1 MAHSSNPFRAGRA
14 AGLVSLLA
22 AAVWAIAPV
31 SADDKR
37 PVAGAEPPRV
47 TLSHPTGQARVDV
60 LVDGK
65 PFTSY
70 IWPGDAEE
78 ADALPDP
85 QRRGRRSLTRGFPP
99 AAGERADHP
108 HHVGLWFN
116 YGDVNGY
123 DFWNHSERDHRSGAA
138 ARRWAASST
147 RRSRKMDERPRPRRA
162 RRADPLGHGAERHG
176 AASTRRPRFTF
187 RATADGLRVI
197 DRATYLTAAGQD
209 VDFTD
214 NKEGMLGLRV
224 RRALEDP
231 AEKGG
236 EFVDAAG
243 KVTKMAA
250 LDSTGVT
257 GVYTSSEGKTGGKV
271 WGTRG
276 KWTTLAGTVDGRPVT
291 IAILDHPGNP
301 GFPTYW
307 HARGYGLFA
316 ANPLGQ
322 AVFSEGKEKLNFTL
336 KRGQNQLFR
345 YRVLIAD
352 RAITPDGDGDAVPDL
367 DRGSRTMTMHERR
380 MTTHAA
386 RRRRAASAP
395 SHCSAAPPWHW
406 RWPPPPQPAAQTA
419 GEPAKAATGA
429 VDAKAIY
436 EAKCQVCHMA
446 DGNSQIMPNMSFADG
461 IWKHGSTL
469 KQVQTTITT
478 GVPGTAMVSF
488 KEQLTPA
495 EIAAL
500 AKFVRKFDKKLK

>member
-1 MAHSSNPFRAGRA
+1 VKARFPMVDAPIVFRAGA
-14 AGLVSLLA
+14 AGLLSLVVAALVS
-22 AAVWAIAPV
+22 VTSV
-31 SADDKR
+31 SAGGSR
-37 PVAGAEPPRV
+37 PGEGAEPPRV
-47 TLSHPTGQARVDV
+47 TLSHPGSQARIDV

-70 IWPGDAEE
+70 IWPGT
-78 ADALPDP
+78 LKKPTLYP
-85 QRRGRRSLTRGFPP
+85 IVSGGGVVLTRGFPP
-99 AAGERADHP
+99 AAGERGDHP

-123 DFWNHSERDHRSGAA
+123 DFWNHSSAIVDPARLEKMGRIIHSGV
-138 ARRWAASST
+138 T
-147 RRSRKMDERPRPRRA
+147 KMDDGRGHAELGVKTRWVTA
-162 RRADPLGHGAERHG
+162 QNGTPLVDEE
-176 AASTRRPRFTF
+176 TTFTF
-187 RATADGLRVI
+187 RATTDGLRVI

-209 VDFTD
+209 VAFTD
-214 NKEGMLGLRV
+214 NKEGLLGLRV

-243 KVTKMAA
+243 KVTKVEAF
-250 LDSTGVT
+250 DSTGVT

-276 KWTTLAGTVDGRPVT
+276 KWTTLEGTVDGRPVT

-352 RAITPDGDGDAVPDL
+352 QALTPDEMEKQYQTWIEEAV
-367 DRGSRTMTMHERR
+367 R
-380 MTTHAA
+380 
-386 RRRRAASAP
+386 
-395 SHCSAAPPWHW
+395 
-406 RWPPPPQPAAQTA
+406 
-419 GEPAKAATGA
+419 
-429 VDAKAIY
+429 
-436 EAKCQVCHMA
+436 
-446 DGNSQIMPNMSFADG
+446 
-461 IWKHGSTL
+461 
-469 KQVQTTITT
+469 
-478 GVPGTAMVSF
+478 
-488 KEQLTPA
+488 
-495 EIAAL
+495 
-500 AKFVRKFDKKLK
+500 

>member
-1 MAHSSNPFRAGRA
+1 VKARFPMVDAPIVFRAGA
-14 AGLVSLLA
+14 AGLLSLVVAALVS
-22 AAVWAIAPV
+22 VTSV
-31 SADDKR
+31 SAGGSR
-37 PVAGAEPPRV
+37 QGEGAELPRV
-47 TLSHPTGQARVDV
+47 TLSHPGSQARIDV

-70 IWPGDAEE
+70 IWPGT
-78 ADALPDP
+78 LKKPTLYP
-85 QRRGRRSLTRGFPP
+85 IVSGGGVVLTRGFPP
-99 AAGERADHP
+99 AVGERGDHP

-123 DFWNHSERDHRSGAA
+123 DFWNHSSAIVDPARLEKMGRIIHSGV
-138 ARRWAASST
+138 T
-147 RRSRKMDERPRPRRA
+147 KMDDGRGHAELGVKTRWVTA
-162 RRADPLGHGAERHG
+162 QNGTPLVDEE
-176 AASTRRPRFTF
+176 TTFTF
-187 RATADGLRVI
+187 RASADGLRTI

-209 VDFTD
+209 VAFTD
-214 NKEGMLGLRV
+214 NKEGLLGLRV

-243 KVTKMAA
+243 KVTKVEAF
-250 LDSTGVT
+250 DSTGVT

-276 KWTTLAGTVDGRPVT
+276 KWTTLEGTVDGRPVT

-352 RAITPDGDGDAVPDL
+352 RALSPEDMETQYKTWIEEAV
-367 DRGSRTMTMHERR
+367 R
-380 MTTHAA
+380 
-386 RRRRAASAP
+386 
-395 SHCSAAPPWHW
+395 
-406 RWPPPPQPAAQTA
+406 
-419 GEPAKAATGA
+419 
-429 VDAKAIY
+429 
-436 EAKCQVCHMA
+436 
-446 DGNSQIMPNMSFADG
+446 
-461 IWKHGSTL
+461 
-469 KQVQTTITT
+469 
-478 GVPGTAMVSF
+478 
-488 KEQLTPA
+488 
-495 EIAAL
+495 
-500 AKFVRKFDKKLK
+500 